1 MRGKILLPYQRRF
14 LKNAR
19 KHKYAIWN
27 AARQIGKSFT
37 ISYDATDTAISKP
50 KSTIIVVSA
59 SERQAVEL
67 LNKVK
72 HHVEF
77 FAQIEKRIAKTQ
89 FFEDV
94 ETNVHKVVFPN
105 GSRII
110 SVPANP
116 DTVRGFTA
124 DLLILDEFAF
134 VKHDRELWAAVFPM
148 ITRRPDAR
156 VVITSSSPKDGCKES
171 LFYKLFT
178 EAENSKLWYAQ
189 KTTIL
194 DAVKEGL
201 KIDLEALREGIKD
214 EDLWRAEYLCECLDS
229 NSAVLPYEL
238 IQSCE
243 VPKEKILVSSID
255 DIEGDIFV
263 GVDIGRRRDYTV
275 IAVLEKVASV
285 LFLRKLEVLEK
296 VPFRKQFQILDYYAS
311 KARRIAV
318 DETGIGMQI
327 AEELQTKW
335 GDKVLRVYF
344 TAKTKEELASLLKTK
359 FEDKTIRIPVDPVL
373 REDLHSVQKVI
384 TPSGN
389 LKLEAPRDEKGHADR
404 FWALALAVYAQ
415 KQSEGE
421 RKIFISPTFV
431 DAHPFKEE
439 PQWDY
444 SPF

>member
-1 MRGKILLPYQRRF
+1 MRKILLPYQRRF

-27 AARQIGKSFT
+27 AGRQIGKSFT

-72 HHVEF
+72 QHVEL
-77 FAQIEKRIAKTQ
+77 FAQVEKHIAKTQ

-94 ETNVHKVVFPN
+94 DTNVHKVVFPN

-201 KIDLEALREGIKD
+201 DIDLEALREGIKD
-214 EDLWRAEYLCECLDS
+214 EDLWRAEYLCECLDT
-229 NSAVLPYEL
+229 NSAVLPYEW
-238 IQSCE
+238 IQACE
-243 VPKEKILVSSID
+243 LPKEEILVSSL
-255 DIEGDIFV
+255 EELSGDIFV

-311 KARRIAV
+311 KARRVAI

-335 GDKVLRVYF
+335 GDKVLKVYF
-344 TAKTKEELASLLKTK
+344 TAKVKEELAELMRIK
-359 FEDKTIRIPVDPVL
+359 FQDRLIRIPEDADL
-373 REDLHSVQKVI
+373 REDLHSVRKTL

-389 LKLEAPRDEKGHADR
+389 IKIEGSTKDSHADR
-404 FWALALAVYAQ
+404 FWALALA
-415 KQSEGE
+415 
-421 RKIFISPTFV
+421 IFATNNKKPSWS
-431 DAHPFKEE
+431 FKFLRV
-439 PQWDY
+439 PWV
-444 SPF
+444 